1 MPEPQAWTAQL
12 VEECRERLSM
22 ILPASLQFAAGLPTV
37 RGLELGQLTLTAEI
51 KGVQAQAAITIV
63 PQSLRIT
70 PAAATLL
77 VGHQRLP
84 GSLLPDGN
92 GGVLATWEVVKVNP
106 PAEPEPYK
114 AAHLSSAGAIL
125 STYTMPYAPTTTT
138 SGAYGLPPPPSLVLG
153 ESGTAF
159 AAYGNNV
166 ASFDLA
172 SGAANWN
179 YDAGSAIMFLGYNAG
194 AGLTLIDA
202 LRNQIGISSTGA
214 TDWSLSLA
222 PFSMIRP
229 DWDPMTGSIYDALD
243 DLVDR
248 LKTDSNLRDKAQQ
261 FVLDPVSTR
270 WEHPLPV
277 AAFLDYLDGKGR
289 FRPHFYDGTRSTFC
303 YNVLKGGSDGA
314 CKGGYSGTK
323 VMSVFPTGTTTAAV
337 TGTPHNPLY
346 VFFNPALIGVQ
357 AAGRNLGNEALVFH
371 EALHGL
377 TGLSDQSLL
386 IALGWPFMQPSCTI
400 NVVIQR
406 DVLVFAPGLDAYVAM
421 TCARPPYSYTP

>member
-1 MPEPQAWTAQL
+1 M
-12 VEECRERLSM
+12 
-22 ILPASLQFAAGLPTV
+22 
-37 RGLELGQLTLTAEI
+37 
-51 KGVQAQAAITIV
+51 
-63 PQSLRIT
+63 
-70 PAAATLL
+70 
-77 VGHQRLP
+77 LP

-92 GGVLATWEVVKVNP
+92 DGVLATWTVVKVNP

-125 STYTMPYAPTTTT
+125 STYTMPYAPATTT
-138 SGAYGLPPPPSLVLG
+138 SGAYGLPLAPSLVLG

-166 ASFDLA
+166 TSFDLA

-179 YDAGSAIMFLGYNAG
+179 YDAGSAVTFLGYKAG

-202 LRNQIGISSTGA
+202 LKNQIGISSSGA
-214 TDWSLSLA
+214 TESSFSLA
-222 PFSMIRP
+222 AFSMTRP
-229 DWDPMTGSIYDALD
+229 DWEGNWQGAQPSDGIALAAIETTRMDWGTSDWVTQGGSPAAIGAAIGSPFFPWLQQGAPGIGPHEAIYDALD

-248 LKTDSNLRDKAQQ
+248 LKSDSNLRDKAQQ
-261 FVLDPVSTR
+261 FVLDTVSTR

-277 AAFLDYLDGKGR
+277 AAFLNYLDGKGR

-314 CKGGYSGTK
+314 CKEGYSGTK

-337 TGTPHNPLY
+337 TWTPPNPLY

-357 AAGRNLGNEALVFH
+357 AAGRNLGNEALVF
-371 EALHGL
+371 G
-377 TGLSDQSLL
+377 DQ
-386 IALGWPFMQPSCTI
+386 TI
-400 NVVIQR
+400 GFR
-406 DVLVFAPGLDAYVAM
+406 H
-421 TCARPPYSYTP
+421 RP